1 MSKDIQ
7 ITLSVNTYEMAER
20 LEWFL
25 NAKVLDF
32 DPNRMS
38 SDDPKYISMAN
49 NYEDTKEYMD
59 YCIREDM

>member
-20 LEWFL
+20 LEGFL

-49 NYEDTKEYMD
+49 NYEDSKEYMD